1 MLRSPNRCIRWL
13 QALSREGTR
22 VVGLKLSQADMN
34 SISALFIPRLKGLKF
49 KKIRASANYIN
60 QSSKMRSGPGITG
73 LFIFARFLKF
83 LRARRSEEDETI
95 WNRTLAFGP
104 LHFILF
110 SSVPLNSVAPLHLL
124 QLPDGAAF
132 QYVLSRI
139 SIGDFFLCGALL
151 YHLPPRDS
159 SKNTHG
165 PPAVFWVYA
174 FMLGFVGFQFGHLF
188 IEERNR
194 YDLFEFFRILAVF
207 LVLVLAYRAQL
218 ASLSDREFLFLTTLF
233 ALCTVLLPNAFG
245 IDVFQYLNNYSGN
258 AEVLAERLKGLSRN
272 TNTFSLIIFCFL
284 LYLLN
289 RSYEHAPTKVEL
301 IGILILVTLAI
312 ATKGRH
318 ALLTVIVASFLNP

>member
-1 MLRSPNRCIRWL
+1 M
-13 QALSREGTR
+13 
-22 VVGLKLSQADMN
+22 K
-34 SISALFIPRLKGLKF
+34 
-49 KKIRASANYIN
+49 
-60 QSSKMRSGPGITG
+60 
-73 LFIFARFLKF
+73 
-83 LRARRSEEDETI
+83 RSEQDAL
-95 WNRTLAFGP
+95 RLAP
-104 LHFILF
+104 YIFILF

-245 IDVFQYLNNYSGN
+245 IDVFQYLNNYRN

-272 TNTFSLIIFCFL
+272 TNTFSLVIFCFL
-284 LYLLN
+284 TLYLLN

-318 ALLTVIVASFLNP
+318 ALLTVIVATLSILEIYRYRVAQRVALVGCFAGEHNDCLCDISDTNDIALY